1 MFPDDL
7 KYTEEHEWVRAEG
20 DVVTIGITDYAQK
33 EMQDIVFVELPEVGT
48 EIKQAEEF
56 GTVESVKVA
65 SPLYT
70 PVSGEITEINEGL
83 EDTPEFVNEDPY
95 GSGWMVKI
103 QMSDPNELADL
114 LSADEYRA
122 LVERENE
129 G

>member
-7 KYTEEHEWVRAEG
+7 KYTEEHEWVRREG
-20 DVVTIGITDYAQK
+20 DLVIVGITNYAQK
-33 EMQDIVFVELPEVGT
+33 ELQDIVFVELPEVGA
-48 EIKQAEEF
+48 EIKQAEVF

-65 SPLYT
+65 SPLYA

-83 EDTPEFVNEDPY
+83 EDVPEFVNEDPY
-95 GSGWMVKI
+95 GSGWMIKI
-103 QMSDPNELADL
+103 QMNGPNELADL